1 MASLNRVTLI
11 GNLGRDPQVRYTQ
24 DGLAIANVSLATT
37 VSWKDKKSGERRDD
51 TEWHRA
57 VLYGRT
63 AEIAAEFLKKGSP
76 IYIEGRLRTRKW
88 QDKEGQER
96 YTTEIE
102 ASEMQMLG
110 GRSGSA
116 PSDDSM
122 PTGEPR
128 SQREAEKRPAPFDDM
143 PDDFPF

>member
-37 VSWKDKKSGERRDD
+37 SSWKDKKSGERRDD

-88 QDKEGQER
+88 QDKEGLGRVVMEVIAEQ
-96 YTTEIE
+96 
-102 ASEMQMLG
+102 MQMLG
-110 GRSGSA
+110 GRSGTRT
-116 PSDDSM
+116 DLDH
-122 PTGEPR
+122 
-128 SQREAEKRPAPFDDM
+128 PAPEMEQDVEDTSELEVEVK
-143 PDDFPF
+143 DIPF

>member
-88 QDKEGQER
+88 QDKEGAER
-96 YTTEIE
+96 ITTEVIAE
-102 ASEMQMLG
+102 QMQMLG
-110 GRSGSA
+110 GRSGTRTELDNLTAEMEPEVDEA
-116 PSDDSM
+116 PELEVEDI
-122 PTGEPR
+122 
-128 SQREAEKRPAPFDDM
+128 PF
-143 PDDFPF
+143 

>member
-11 GNLGRDPQVRYTQ
+11 GNLGRDHQVRYTQ

-88 QDKEGQER
+88 QDKECAER
-96 YTTEIE
+96 ITTEVIAE
-102 ASEMQMLG
+102 QMQMLG
-110 GRSGSA
+110 GRSGTRTELDNLTAEMEPEVDEA
-116 PSDDSM
+116 PELDVEDI
-122 PTGEPR
+122 
-128 SQREAEKRPAPFDDM
+128 PF
-143 PDDFPF
+143 